1 MSESELLQR
10 YGKLIDR
17 LLTINE
23 DLKNTLLTQT
33 NLLDE
38 SREETSVLA
47 STVDG
52 LTAMV
57 LHLQKVLADN
67 GIVVTNDELSSVFDA
82 TMEGG
87 AGAPETSEF
96 PSHSPTFNLDDDDE
110 VPVDLKGFA
119 NYDRKWIWR
128 N

>member
-87 AGAPETSEF
+87 AEAPKISEF

-110 VPVDLKGFA
+110 LPVDLKGFA

>member
-87 AGAPETSEF
+87 AEAPNTSEF

>member
-1 MSESELLQR
+1 MNESELLQR
-10 YGKLIDR
+10 YGKLVDR

-67 GIVVTNDELSSVFDA
+67 GIVVTNDELSSVFDS

-87 AGAPETSEF
+87 AEAPETSEF
-96 PSHSPTFNLDDDDE
+96 PPYSPTFNLDDDDE
-110 VPVDLKGFA
+110 LPVDLKGFA